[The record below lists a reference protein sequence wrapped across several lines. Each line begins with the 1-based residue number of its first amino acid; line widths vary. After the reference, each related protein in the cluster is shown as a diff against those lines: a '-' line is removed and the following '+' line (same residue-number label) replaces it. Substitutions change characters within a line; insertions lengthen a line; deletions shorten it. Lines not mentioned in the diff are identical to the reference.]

1 MSKFLH
7 TMLRI
12 SSIDETL
19 HFFSLL
25 GFKEVSRYDNE
36 ESRYTLVFIAAE
48 KDLPQAIES
57 RAPMIELTYNWDETT
72 YDFGR
77 NFGHIAVSVE
87 NIYVICKTLLDNNIL
102 INRPPRDG
110 RMAFVR
116 TPDNI
121 SIELLQF
128 GKPLQIMEPWASMPN
143 IGTW

>member
-7 TMLRI
+7 TMIRV

-19 HFFSLL
+19 SFFSLL

-36 ESRYTLVFIAAE
+36 QGRFTLVFIASE
-48 KDLPQAIES
+48 KDYSQALAS
-57 RAPMIELTYNWDETT
+57 KAPMIELTHNWDEVE
-72 YDFGR
+72 YDSGR
-77 NFGHIAVSVE
+77 NFGHIAIAVDD
-87 NIYVICKTLLDNNIL
+87 IYAACKTLMDNNIN

-110 RMAFVR
+110 RMAFVK

-121 SIELLQF
+121 SIELLQS
-128 GKPLQIMEPWASMPN
+128 GNPKEIMDPWASMPN